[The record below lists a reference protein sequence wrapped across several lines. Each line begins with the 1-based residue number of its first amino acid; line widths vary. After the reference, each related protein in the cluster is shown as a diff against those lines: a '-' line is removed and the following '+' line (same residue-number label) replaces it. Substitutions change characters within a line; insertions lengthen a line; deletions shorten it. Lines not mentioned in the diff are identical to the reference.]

1 MPNHTP
7 YSPQFIRQKRP
18 NGTSKTSRDPAK
30 TNNAGEVI
38 MNPQSGTAMT
48 TTPSFLYLKFKYLAA
63 RFFNYPYLLLQQ
75 KQEIDDAVRGGKEE
89 ADPIS

>member
-38 MNPQSGTAMT
+38 MNPQNKWDSNGAALNGLQ
-48 TTPSFLYLKFKYLAA
+48 PPYYKFGNQVNDFAL
-63 RFFNYPYLLLQQ
+63 
-75 KQEIDDAVRGGKEE
+75 
-89 ADPIS
+89 ISSK

>member
-38 MNPQSGTAMT
+38 MNPQN
-48 TTPSFLYLKFKYLAA
+48 K
-63 RFFNYPYLLLQQ
+63 
-75 KQEIDDAVRGGKEE
+75 
-89 ADPIS
+89 